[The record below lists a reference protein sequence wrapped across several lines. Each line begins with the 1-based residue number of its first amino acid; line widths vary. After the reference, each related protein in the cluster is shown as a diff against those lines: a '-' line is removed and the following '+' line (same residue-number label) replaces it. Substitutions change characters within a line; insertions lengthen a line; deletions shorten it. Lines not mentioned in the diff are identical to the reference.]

1 MTLALKLISKI
12 FKKSI
17 LRVDIDQNEDRKVN
31 IKGVGSLYDL
41 MDSYPLILSTLFSEL
56 KGYNYVIKR
65 QLATKLLVKAM
76 LNLES
81 QNIYIS
87 PQEVLDEYK
96 LQKQKEIEENS

>member
-17 LRVDIDQNEDRKVN
+17 LRVDIDKNENRKVN
-31 IKGVGSLYDL
+31 IKGTGSLYDL
-41 MDSYPLILSTLFSEL
+41 MDSYPLILPTLFSEI

-96 LQKQKEIEENS
+96 SQKQKEIEENS